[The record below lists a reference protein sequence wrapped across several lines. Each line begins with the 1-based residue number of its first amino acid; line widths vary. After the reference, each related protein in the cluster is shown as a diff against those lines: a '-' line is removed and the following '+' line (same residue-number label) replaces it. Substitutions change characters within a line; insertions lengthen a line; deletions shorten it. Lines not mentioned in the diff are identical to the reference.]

1 MALVAYIIYSFYP
14 PFDALFVALILGILF
29 RTFFMSERLKPGI
42 DTSIKIF
49 IPLGIITYSSNLSF
63 NTLIS
68 MFSIKVLLIL
78 FIISTYM
85 VVTLYLSLRYG
96 VHRKLAILL
105 ASGSAVCGASA
116 IAIMSPLIKAKNRDT
131 SIAILSIT
139 AVGLTGAMIY
149 PLFREILHISVSS
162 YAFLAGTTLPESG
175 IIKIASTYVGINPQ
189 SALAFRS
196 VRIAMI
202 PIIAIFAQK
211 LTDEKQHIKVPW
223 FITIFIIL
231 GILFSF
237 FAPFE
242 HIRDILRPVS
252 IFLFSIALAS
262 IGLSTD
268 LTEILE
274 ARLRVLN
281 ITYFSWLSAL
291 FVVVIFERVLGM
303 YI

>member
-14 PFDALFVALILGILF
+14 SFDALFVALILGIIF
-29 RTFFMSERLKPGI
+29 RTFFMSEILKPGI
-42 DTSIKIF
+42 DTSVKIF
-49 IPLGIITYSSNLSF
+49 IPIGIIAYSSNLSF
-63 NTLIS
+63 DTLIS
-68 MFSIKVLLIL
+68 MLSIKIVLIL
-78 FIISTYM
+78 FIMFTYM
-85 VVTLYLSLRYG
+85 VVTLYLSLKYG
-96 VHRKLAILL
+96 VRRKLAILL
-105 ASGSAVCGASA
+105 AGGSAVCGASA
-116 IAIMSPLIKAKNRDT
+116 IAIISPLIKAKNRDT

-149 PLFREILHISVSS
+149 PLFREILHISASS
-162 YAFLAGTTLPESG
+162 YAFLVGTTLPQVG
-175 IIKIASTYVGINPQ
+175 IIKIASTYVGINPEN
-189 SALAFRS
+189 ALAFKS

-223 FITIFIIL
+223 FIVIFIIL

-242 HIRDILRPVS
+242 RIRYIVRPISTFV
-252 IFLFSIALAS
+252 FSIALAS

-268 LTEILE
+268 LTEVLE

-281 ITYFSWLSAL
+281 IAYFSWLSAF
-291 FVVVIFERVLGM
+291 FVVVIFEKVLGM